1 MIAENA
7 ITSTNIA
14 VGGIASFNLQNN
26 SINSDHIIDLSITS
40 ADIKD
45 ETINAATALV
55 TGSVTSD
62 KIQDSSIQNKHIADG
77 AITSKNIADGSLP
90 WDKITTAPIPT
101 SSIGDNSIPGT
112 KLKDGTIPG
121 AKLKDKSVTSEK
133 LANNSISTN
142 ALVGVLSVDKGGTG
156 MSNLSSLAGSVVFG
170 TTDGNSPPK
179 TILGADKDKLS
190 WDATNTRL
198 GINTDTPLAALHVKG
213 DIFTESGGVF
223 FGTMDNSISFGEETN
238 GDGFIIIGPETSPV
252 TATTKPQGTLKTN
265 KLYVLDKVGIGV
277 QNPVNTLDIGG
288 TNARVAIGSSYAGTK
303 QAPINGLIVEGK
315 VGIAT
320 SNPSQQLSVE
330 GTIQAKEIIGKATDA
345 VPALVSKVLG

>member
-1 MIAENA
+1 M
-7 ITSTNIA
+7 
-14 VGGIASFNLQNN
+14 
-26 SINSDHIIDLSITS
+26 
-40 ADIKD
+40 
-45 ETINAATALV
+45 
-55 TGSVTSD
+55 
-62 KIQDSSIQNKHIADG
+62 
-77 AITSKNIADGSLP
+77 
-90 WDKITTAPIPT
+90 
-101 SSIGDNSIPGT
+101 
-112 KLKDGTIPG
+112 
-121 AKLKDKSVTSEK
+121 
-133 LANNSISTN
+133 
-142 ALVGVLSVDKGGTG
+142 
-156 MSNLSSLAGSVVFG
+156 
-170 TTDGNSPPK
+170 
-179 TILGADKDKLS
+179 GADKDKLS

-330 GTIQAKEIIGKATDA
+330 GTIQAKEIIGKATDGSAGIGIKGIGGKIGIQSNGSDIGIDVNATQTGVKVTSSGGKGISVVVKNATDTHQGVYTELKKADGTVA
-345 VPALVSKVLG
+345 VSGGLGKLTSDYAASIYGSAPSVSGSTTNWAGYLMAQSHLGNLGIGLPASDTSVATLHIKGTILIEEQIYTSKPEISFAGY